1 MEIEDPSIANN
12 EIDSNNHLKTL
23 FGFKCFEKVNI
34 IEEFSS
40 DEQEDSDNYE
50 SSDSEIFNFRPD
62 NQQTSPKQEKEN
74 LDEAESSGT
83 KNDSRKRKGNFFEPI
98 PVIKNNNIF
107 GSNILN
113 IDCTAN
119 RKELIDI
126 WAQEISLI
134 IQTSDSYQDCNAV
147 LLLIE
152 HKTTGIVNSFIK
164 NTTWNQRKDPIGAFD
179 DILDAI
185 YTMFLGIDLTENK
198 LQESKLT
205 YQIPMSH
212 LLQIQTEEPIELV
225 MPNITNPNSIY
236 IAGKLKFAGYKQIEL
251 HCYVDTGAS
260 MCVAS
265 QYVIPKEH
273 WVNAERPIRA
283 KIADGSIV
291 TINKVCKNLDILIA
305 GEIFHIPTIYQQESD
320 LDFILEVFIS
330 KVTTAYRVGVKGFL
344 ESMKKKSKVQQPKP
358 LNISPNK
365 IHLLK
370 RGNDRIKIFKICS
383 DNPLDPTKTKYWM
396 KANIKLK
403 DPKTIVKVK
412 PMKYSPQDREE
423 FAKQIQELLDMKII
437 IPSKS
442 PHQSPA
448 FLVEKEAEKRRGKKR
463 MVVNYKS
470 INDATIGDSHNLPNK
485 DELFTLIRG
494 KKMFSSLDCKSG
506 FWQVLLDQES
516 QLLTAF
522 TCPQGTYQWTVVPF
536 GLKQAPS
543 IFQRHMQD
551 AFRLAAVLKK
561 CQSLG
566 IILSKK
572 KAQLFKTK
580 INFLGLEIDQGT
592 HCPQRHI
599 LEHIHKFPDRLEDK
613 KQLQRFLGILTY
625 ASDYIPKLATI
636 RAPLQVKLKKD
647 VPWNGMIQIPI
658 TFVKKNLTTFPKL
671 YHPLPEDKL
680 IIETD
685 ASGEYWGGVLK
696 AINSDQELICRYASG
711 SFKDAE
717 KNYHSNEKEYLA
729 VIRVINK
736 FSIYLTPVKF
746 LVRTDNKNFTYFL
759 RIKLQGD
766 NKQGRLVRWQQ
777 WLSRYDFDVQH
788 IEGTKNCLADFL
800 TREFQKCIPFLQQKP
815 HANKGL
821 TPKNKDLSSK
831 MEKLIAQKSIILKRI
846 QLLQNELTLIDSEI
860 DFERKFSSKQAIV
873 TPAVKI
879 PEVTTIPKQTASGKE
894 SPNPLTPVTLVK
906 SQFEDSS
913 SSTSGSSDLNL
924 RPNEGILHPNKSKEK
939 FLVHSHGCLGAKAY
953 YVVFNG
959 PKAGIYTTW
968 SMAEQATKGYSSV
981 KHRKYKSYDEAR
993 IAANIFTSEEFKAPL
1008 ELINGSEGLK
1018 PTFAKSLTKEKS
1030 SKVILGSTPKIQHPV
1045 VKLEDMEDYDLES
1058 SYSGFDYMY
1067 KKGRESTALD
1077 FVDERFYTSDKRNI
1091 SYFNFFPNADPL
1103 FILEA
1108 YHYGLL
1114 SMVYPSNSLLEISKF
1129 PKEFRD
1135 AIKAYKKKCLK
1146 GLEKE
1151 IYLNFQSTVM
1161 FWDEDEQPIQTYN
1174 YVQIGVIKEKI
1185 YSPGQAMK
1193 ATLEEKDLQENC

>member
-1 MEIEDPSIANN
+1 
-12 EIDSNNHLKTL
+12 
-23 FGFKCFEKVNI
+23 
-34 IEEFSS
+34 
-40 DEQEDSDNYE
+40 
-50 SSDSEIFNFRPD
+50 
-62 NQQTSPKQEKEN
+62 
-74 LDEAESSGT
+74 
-83 KNDSRKRKGNFFEPI
+83 
-98 PVIKNNNIF
+98 
-107 GSNILN
+107 
-113 IDCTAN
+113 
-119 RKELIDI
+119 
-126 WAQEISLI
+126 
-134 IQTSDSYQDCNAV
+134 
-147 LLLIE
+147 
-152 HKTTGIVNSFIK
+152 
-164 NTTWNQRKDPIGAFD
+164 
-179 DILDAI
+179 
-185 YTMFLGIDLTENK
+185 
-198 LQESKLT
+198 
-205 YQIPMSH
+205 MSH

-320 LDFILEVFIS
+320 LDFILGNNFLLLYGPFAQFTKMVILHLDNKEVFIS

-370 RGNDRIKIFKICS
+370 RGNDRIKIFKSEYNFINKLMLDDLKKKSIIEKLLDSVCS

-551 AFRLAAVLKK
+551 AFRVFEKFCCVYVDDILIFSNNEQDHLWQLAAVLKK

-647 VPWNGMIQIPI
+647 VPWEWNDSDTNYICK
-658 TFVKKNLTTFPKL
+658 VKKNLTTFPKL

-729 VIRVINK
+729 VIR
-736 FSIYLTPVKF
+736 
-746 LVRTDNKNFTYFL
+746 
-759 RIKLQGD
+759 
-766 NKQGRLVRWQQ
+766 
-777 WLSRYDFDVQH
+777 
-788 IEGTKNCLADFL
+788 
-800 TREFQKCIPFLQQKP
+800 QKP

-860 DFERKFSSKQAIV
+860 DFERKFSSKQVIV

-1193 ATLEEKDLQENC
+1193 ATLEEKDLQEIAEQKLLILINRIFDISKEDKLKVNLATPYCLMTSFSPKPISDEDFSKIQLFKEQLVSPNVFEYHYPSLCQKIKKELESKDVLYSCAKCFPSTTKDKGLTDE